1 MTMQIYI
8 QNIRTGTEINV
19 TDLVI
24 DTLELGE
31 SGYAMLNEENGTLLC
46 QAIDIAACIAED
58 RFGHL
63 DIDAYTK

>member
-1 MTMQIYI
+1 MKIYI
-8 QNIRTGTEINV
+8 QDTRSGMEINV

-31 SGYAMLNEENGTLLC
+31 SGYAMISEDNGTLLC
-46 QAIDIAACIAED
+46 QAIDVAACIAQD
-58 RFGHL
+58 RFGHD